1 MLQLT
6 NDLKSLMRLLKGIS
20 SLDMLGQLLTLIAC
34 LGESF

>member
-20 SLDMLGQLLTLIAC
+20 SLDMLGQLLTLISC
-34 LGESF
+34 LGECF